1 MAYEKIA
8 DSIDASLDII
18 KFSYS
23 ADDLFN
29 IVSLKTMYR
38 ARNIKNDKGE
48 SQIDDFAISEAERDA
63 FNVFLETAANL
74 VFRTVLK
81 MAKGVSHAI
90 IINTSANVELG
101 IRDNASYNENIL
113 DYVDNLIKDTIV
125 YKVISEWYKTC
136 GLDQEYTKIEN
147 NYLTNNQLLING
159 LFELRKPLIS

>member
-1 MAYEKIA
+1 MYEKIA
-8 DSIDASLDII
+8 DSIDATLDII
-18 KFSYS
+18 KFSYA

-38 ARNIKNDKGE
+38 AKNIKDDKGE
-48 SQIDDFAISEAERDA
+48 SKVDDFGISEAERDI
-63 FNVFLETAANL
+63 FNVNLETAANL

-81 MAKGVSHAI
+81 MTKGVSHAI
-90 IINTSANVELG
+90 IINTSADVELG
-101 IRDNASYNENIL
+101 IRDNAAYNENVL

-125 YKVISEWYKTC
+125 YKIMSEWYKTC
-136 GLDQEYTKIEN
+136 GLDQEYTKLEN